1 MQKLLGGEQDSFTL
15 GVQVA
20 GNGVSIAINALIDTG
35 ANGYVFLNTAL
46 AIRLAQFFGVG
57 TLPLI
62 QDCPVRGYD
71 GRMGE
76 PITHAI
82 VLGLR
87 VDGRKLAD
95 TPMLIADLGK
105 HDIILGKAWLAE
117 NKVLPDCTSNR
128 LLWPDELPPWK
139 EVANQLVWTLPK
151 TILRRGDRMSVNHQ
165 RDADQRDKL
174 LAQEDTKRYSLQAFN
189 RDNERSLRQMEKQM
203 SNPVF
208 SLRHEED
215 PVIQQEEEEKRA

>member
-1 MQKLLGGEQDSFTL
+1 M
-15 GVQVA
+15 QVA

-105 HDIILGKAWLAE
+105 HDIILGKAWGRE
-117 NKVLPDCTSNR
+117 QSPT
-128 LLWPDELPPWK
+128 
-139 EVANQLVWTLPK
+139 
-151 TILRRGDRMSVNHQ
+151 
-165 RDADQRDKL
+165 
-174 LAQEDTKRYSLQAFN
+174 
-189 RDNERSLRQMEKQM
+189 
-203 SNPVF
+203 
-208 SLRHEED
+208 
-215 PVIQQEEEEKRA
+215 